1 MARAGLWVSHCSED
15 EQVVEVMVLNRF
27 PSITSWALKMR
38 SDVVKKGIGRAP
50 HRALLKAL
58 GLTEREIESP
68 FIGVANSYTT
78 LVPGHIHLNLLASA
92 AARGIARKGGVA
104 FEFNTI
110 AVCDGLAMGHEGMN
124 YSLPSREVIADSVEI
139 MAQAHMLDGLVFIC
153 SCDKVV
159 PGMLMAAARLDIPSI
174 FVTGGAML
182 TGRYMGRSVDLI
194 SVFEAVGE
202 FERGKLDEGELKRIE
217 DEACPTCGS
226 CSGMFTANTMACL
239 TEALGM
245 SMPYC
250 GTAPAAYSS
259 KLRIAED
266 SGERVVEMVVEGL
279 KPSAIL
285 TEKAFH
291 NAIVLDLALGGSTN
305 TVLHLPAIASELDI
319 KLDLDYFDKL
329 SRVIPHLCDM
339 SPGGPYRVEDLHRA
353 GGVPALLK
361 VLRKHIHEDALTV
374 TGRRLGD
381 LIEEA
386 EVQDEGVIR
395 PLENPVHPQG
405 GIAILKGNLAP
416 EGCVLKTAG
425 LRKGTLRFT
434 GSAKVFNSEE
444 ECVSHL
450 LKRGVNPGDAI
461 VIRYEG
467 PKGGPGMKE
476 MLTPTS
482 LISGMGLGEEVAL
495 ITDGRFSGG
504 TRGLCVGHVAP
515 EAAAGGPIAAVE
527 NGDEIRIDVE
537 ARTLTVKLTDR
548 EITERLSK
556 VRLKPLKGKARG
568 CLARYSRHVT
578 SASSGAVLN
587 REC

>member
-1 MARAGLWVSHCSED
+1 
-15 EQVVEVMVLNRF
+15 
-27 PSITSWALKMR
+27 MR
-38 SDVVKKGIGRAP
+38 SDVVKKGVGRAP

-58 GLTEREIESP
+58 GVTEREVDAP
-68 FIGVANSYTT
+68 FIGVVNSYTT
-78 LVPGHIHLNLLASA
+78 LVPGHMHLKSLASA
-92 AARGIARKGGVA
+92 AARGVARKGGLA

-110 AVCDGLAMGHEGMN
+110 AVCDGLAMGHGGMN

-139 MAQAHMLDGLVFIC
+139 MAEAHMLDGLIFLS
-153 SCDKVV
+153 SCDKVT

-182 TGRYMGRSVDLI
+182 TGHYKGRSVDLI
-194 SVFEAVGE
+194 SVFEAVGKL
-202 FERGKLDEGELKRIE
+202 GKGELDEAELKRIE

-226 CSGMFTANTMACL
+226 CSGMFTANTMSCL

-250 GTAPAAYSS
+250 GTTPAVYSS
-259 KLRIAED
+259 KLRIAEN
-266 SGERVVEMVVEGL
+266 SGERIVEMVFEGL

-285 TEKAFH
+285 TDKAFH
-291 NAIVLDLALGGSTN
+291 NAIVIDLALGGSTN
-305 TVLHLPAIASELDI
+305 TVLHLPAIASELNI
-319 KLDLDYFDKL
+319 ELKLDYFDKL
-329 SRVIPHLCDM
+329 SRDIPHLCDM

-361 VLRKHIHEDALTV
+361 VLRKHLHEDALTV

-381 LIEEA
+381 LVERA
-386 EVQDEGVIR
+386 EVQDERVIR
-395 PLENPVHPQG
+395 PLNNPVHPRG

-425 LRKGTLRFT
+425 LKKQTLRFK
-434 GSAKVFNSEE
+434 GPARVFDSEE
-444 ECVSHL
+444 ECVSRL
-450 LKRGVNPGDAI
+450 LERGVNPGEVLI
-461 VIRYEG
+461 IRYEG

-515 EAAAGGPIAAVE
+515 EAAVGGPIAAVE
-527 NGDEIRIDVE
+527 DGDEIVIDVE
-537 ARTLTVKLTDR
+537 TRMLSVKLTDK
-548 EITERLSK
+548 EIANRLSK
-556 VRLKPLKGKARG
+556 AKLKPFKGKAQG
-568 CLARYSRHVT
+568 VLARYSKHVT
-578 SASSGAVLN
+578 SASGGAVLG
-587 REC
+587 REY